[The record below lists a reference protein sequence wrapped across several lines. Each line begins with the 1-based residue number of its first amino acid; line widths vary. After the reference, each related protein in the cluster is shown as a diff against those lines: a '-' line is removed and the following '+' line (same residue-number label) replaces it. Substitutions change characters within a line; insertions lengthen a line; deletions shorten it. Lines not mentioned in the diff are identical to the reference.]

1 MKVRYLR
8 QAHHIQF
15 QKFGLGRTSIYLVET
30 GKMNPS
36 LQTVEKIA
44 EASDTSV
51 RTLIDDRYPSF
62 LFDPFIKSIQPL
74 VAALN
79 ADARKLILKTLEAL
93 ADGKSQP

>member
-74 VAALN
+74 VEALN
-79 ADARKLILKTLEAL
+79 PDARKLILKTLEAL
-93 ADGKSQP
+93 DGKSTP

>member
-8 QAHHIQF
+8 QAHIQF